1 MDAVVKNGIVVTAS
15 EIFEAD
21 IGIEDGKIAV
31 IGKGI
36 EAPLKVQASGCY
48 VFPGFIDV
56 HVHLQMPIGDIVSAD
71 DFFTG
76 TVAAACGGTTTIIDF
91 AEAHGPQ
98 TLKQAVEERRRQA
111 DEKVVI
117 DYSLHLTGN
126 RDDDEF
132 LQELAELAEHG
143 YTSLKI
149 YTTYPGLMV
158 EDEQILRLLEACKE
172 AGILPIVHAEN
183 HYIIEHMKAQLL
195 REGKTSPRYHPVSR
209 PCIAEAEAAQ
219 RVMALSAIA
228 GTPVYFVHLS
238 CVETLEAVRAARK
251 RGQEVYVEVTPHHL
265 LLSDEEYLKPGLEG
279 AMFVLSPPLR
289 GKSHLET
296 LWEALGMGEIQ
307 VVATDHCP
315 WTREQK
321 KRGLDNFTLIP
332 NGAPGIETRIPLLFT
347 FGVKSGKLSLNQFV
361 DICSTSPAKLF
372 GLYPRK
378 GAIVPGADADIVIFD
393 PEKEAILSWQ
403 NLHQNVDHCPY
414 EGWRVKGYPRLV
426 LSRGEVIVEDG
437 KFLGSRGRGLFLP
450 RRKFQ
455 GKKAG
460 EKVPL

>member
-1 MDAVVKNGIVVTAS
+1 MDAVVKNGVIVTAS
-15 EIFEAD
+15 ETFEAD
-21 IGIEDGKIAV
+21 IGIEGGKIAV
-31 IGKGI
+31 IGKGL
-36 EAPLKVQASGCY
+36 EAPLKIEAQGCY

-56 HVHLQMPIGDIVSAD
+56 HVHLQMPVGDIVSAD
-71 DFFTG
+71 DFYTG
-76 TVAAACGGTTTIIDF
+76 TVAAACGGNTTIIDF
-91 AEAHGPQ
+91 AEARGSQSLLH
-98 TLKQAVEERRRQA
+98 AVEERRRQA
-111 DEKVVI
+111 DEQVVI

-126 RDDDEF
+126 RDDEEF
-132 LQELAELAEHG
+132 LRNIAELAEQG

-158 EDEQILRLLEACKE
+158 EDRQILRLLKVCRD

-183 HYIIEHMKAQLL
+183 HHIIEQMKAQLL
-195 REGKTSPRYHPVSR
+195 QEGKTSPRYHPVSR

-219 RVMALSAIA
+219 RVMALSAVM

-238 CVETLEAVRAARK
+238 CVETLEAVRAVRR

-265 LLSDEEYLKPGLEG
+265 LLSDEEYLKPDLEG

-289 GKSHLET
+289 NKSHLEI

-347 FGVKSGKLSLNQFV
+347 FGVRRGKLSLNQFV
-361 DICSTSPAKLF
+361 DVCSTTPAKLF
-372 GLYPRK
+372 GLYPQK

-393 PEKEAILSWQ
+393 PRKEVILSWQ

-414 EGWRVKGYPRLV
+414 EGWRVEGYPRLV

-437 KFLGSRGRGLFLP
+437 KFLGRKGRGLFLP

-455 GKKAG
+455 SRSRGKG
-460 EKVPL
+460 IN